1 MKSSEDALK
10 KLNLPLVDEN
20 TLSSA
25 TFKDGAQYRIEIP
38 STEGPL
44 AFRTVLDEADRLNC
58 PVHRVSQGSGIQ
70 MLSDYEIREMSH
82 IGADRNIEVCLF
94 TTPRAGFD
102 IGGAWNA
109 PAGKFIQWQ
118 VRGADQLRYSLDDVF
133 RAADLGIR
141 SFLLADIGLIKVVS
155 DLRSAGDLPSDLII
169 KSSAVIM
176 PANPVSAKL
185 MEELGSDTVNVST
198 DLSVAQLSSIRQV
211 VNVPLDIYI
220 EAPDGIGGFV
230 RHFETPDMIR
240 FAAPIYVKLGLRNSP
255 DIYPSGKHIETLALN
270 LSCERVRRS
279 KLVYDLI
286 QREFPDAL
294 MSKTGIKHADLGV
307 PVVN

>member
-94 TTPRAGFD
+94 TTTRAGFD

-155 DLRSAGDLPSDLII
+155 DLRSAGDLPSYLII

>member
-10 KLNLPLVDEN
+10 KLKLPLVDAK
-20 TLSSA
+20 TPSSS

-38 STEGPL
+38 STEGPK
-44 AFRTVLDEADRLNC
+44 AFRMVLEEAEKLGC
-58 PVHRVSQGSGIQ
+58 PVHRISQGSGIQ
-70 MLSDYEIREMSH
+70 MLSDDEISEMVR

-109 PAGKFIQWQ
+109 PVGKFIQWQ
-118 VRGADQLRYSLDDVF
+118 VRGADQLRYSLDDIY
-133 RAADLGIR
+133 RAVDLGIR
-141 SFLLADIGLIKVVS
+141 SVLIADVGLIKIIN
-155 DLRSAGDLPSDLII
+155 DLRACGDLPAELMV
-169 KSSAVIM
+169 KSSAVMM
-176 PANPVSAKL
+176 PANPASAKL
-185 MEELGSDTVNVST
+185 MEDLGSDTVNVST
-198 DLSVAQLSSIRQV
+198 DLSVAQLSAIRQV
-211 VNVPLDIYI
+211 VSVPLDIYI

-240 FAAPIYVKLGLRNSP
+240 FASPIYVKLGLRNAP
-255 DIYPSGKHIETLALN
+255 DIYPAGKHIEATALN

-286 QREFPDAL
+286 QREMPEAVI
-294 MSKTGIKHADLGV
+294 SRTGIKHADLGV
-307 PVVN
+307 PVVS